1 MLLLFFFKQKHLT
14 RSKNETVAKV
24 WTQITWEATDG
35 KATECEYLRRPQNLW
50 IYCEKFLKSM
60 DSFCGTVQRPW
71 KVTAKFIYIL
81 FTYVCEYTH
90 TCPHTHTHTSSLL
103 NQSYVNASQ
112 ICHFICSF
120 STFQLNPMACARD
133 INYARLQQQSRHI
146 LGVSLKK
153 SVRDLKEILRGLS
166 GLSNLF

>member
-1 MLLLFFFKQKHLT
+1 MYVNTPT
-14 RSKNETVAKV
+14 RAHT
-24 WTQITWEATDG
+24 
-35 KATECEYLRRPQNLW
+35 L
-50 IYCEKFLKSM
+50 
-60 DSFCGTVQRPW
+60 
-71 KVTAKFIYIL
+71 
-81 FTYVCEYTH
+81 TH
-90 TCPHTHTHTSSLL
+90 TPLHCLT
-103 NQSYVNASQ
+103 SYVNASQ

-120 STFQLNPMACARD
+120 STFRLNPMACARD